1 MKNQMNYHDR
11 FNTTGLL
18 RALLFLA
25 CAAFTLQ
32 AQLRADELVW
42 NNTDNSNTWLGSGVN
57 ANWWHAGN
65 AATAAFADGDA
76 AVFGRAGS
84 GAAITTGTIAIANA
98 VTLGA
103 SGTNAGVI
111 FNGGTW
117 AFTGA
122 GIIGG
127 SIRFAGDTDLAFDT
141 RTVTQRMSID
151 AGRAVTLRALAGS
164 TVTVTTGSFTGNG
177 GAVLVNMGATLTVN
191 STDSARLVFADNK
204 ASLGGAAIASTGGTV
219 SVNGGLFANNTA
231 GATSRYQGG
240 GAIFARSEG
249 RLDVTGAVFTNNN
262 TSGSVDGTGGGA
274 IYALGTPLTI
284 VSSTFLQNTTS
295 SNGGAIFTENTT
307 VSIRDT
313 LFESNRATG
322 RNGGALTVWNSSTT
336 ILVDVDFTNNKAS
349 GLGVTA
355 GAVYINAA
363 NRSNHVSNVTVGVS
377 PGRTS
382 TYFGN
387 AFGSTANSIAFG
399 GWGNHKVYLTA
410 TVGAGGMLDMQD
422 PMRIRPNL
430 FNKYDSIYMGV
441 TKTGSGVW
449 RLGGATI
456 LTGTVG
462 NDFAVDEGGLA
473 LYAGASI
480 TLNNQGSTSDSAAVE
495 DTFTLAA
502 NTTLSTLGVTTTG
515 AAAPVTAT
523 GTIRAD
529 TITLADNSAINIGS
543 SLVLTATTLN
553 YGNARVTADA
563 TARLVLDQKSGP
575 LELTGSRTFEVADRK
590 NLTVSARFA
599 APADGEFSLVALN
612 TTGTHSGSTTFT
624 APALATGNGG
634 VMQAGSGAT
643 FTATTTGGAVI
654 AFSENSAQQGGAIA
668 ATNDNIINITNALFT
683 SNTATSAGTGAGG
696 GAIFA
701 ADRTILNITSGT
713 FSGNTSAYH
722 GGAVYVYNS
731 GISGSSVTI
740 ADTLFTGNTA
750 ARNGGALTIWN
761 SPNITLTD
769 VSFIDNTAGGYG
781 GAAHIN
787 AANITGH
794 TTNLYINV
802 SAGNTSTYA
811 GNTAAGAASGLSF
824 AAIDACAVNIDFNI
838 AADGLLDM
846 RDPMAV
852 SDLYNALQISATKTG
867 AGEMRLGGVSTLTG
881 TTGNIFRVDEGALAL
896 YAGASLTLDNQGTPP
911 AAADAVD
918 AFALATGATLAV
930 LTGTSPD
937 DTGVSYAGAT
947 IRADDITLAAGCTLK
962 LFSGADAASIT
973 GTGAHPIDGTPVTA
987 DDTASA
993 STLTL
998 AGSTLAI
1005 GDRVNI
1011 DLTVTSFAAGNQTVT
1026 LLDAAGVTG
1035 VTGTFDPKTFS
1046 LHINGIDTETLDNN
1060 RLDVHQ
1066 LQSTDTGKLDFHYHS
1081 TGNHLVTWTG
1091 SSGSGWNNAD
1101 RNWHLN
1107 YNGTDYDQF
1116 LNGDAVLFDD
1126 TAAANANNITLAD
1139 TIYIAPVGAN
1149 PAMRVTGTGSWS
1161 FAGAGIA
1168 DANPDAPAS
1177 LLMESTGTLALSN
1190 TNTYSGGT
1198 RITAGTLV
1206 AKNARALGT
1215 GDIDNTAFLILD
1227 IATDAEGGRL
1237 AQVIAGTGTT
1247 IKTGEGTI
1255 TTSGDIA
1262 NDIIAAAG
1270 ILANTGAITGAT
1282 TIDSGTLLNTGTL
1295 AALTLNAGLGANAGL
1310 VTGAVTQSAGLLINE
1325 TDGTLATTLV
1335 VNGGTF
1341 ANNGGAVI
1349 GAATIA
1355 PAGTLVFHGGT
1366 LAAITADGALNFE
1379 NAGDYTH
1386 AAVISGSTGAITKTG
1401 TGDLVLAA
1409 ANTFSGATDIQAG
1422 TLRLAVANALAQSAT
1437 ISLASETRLDL
1448 AGLDQ
1453 TLKTLAAAPDARIAF
1468 NTTGANHRVL
1478 ALDSLAGDGAVFEMR
1493 TDLAAAA
1500 GDKITIVGAS
1510 AGAHRIEI
1518 DNANGSEI
1526 QPDTAIP
1533 LVIMNQAGATF
1544 SGTTESGIYTLTVQQ
1559 GDGGAIMPST
1569 NTWYLGSGNR
1579 PSRAVDGI
1587 LATAAAAGQDWH
1599 YELDSLHKR
1608 MGDLRAAPDAAGSG
1622 NIWLRASSHRLNG
1635 ALELTGRSFH
1645 QYAHGLAFGAD
1656 KALAANTGASAWYL
1670 GGFAS
1675 INYIDRSFDSS
1686 GGDGDTNAIGGG
1698 AYATWLH
1705 KDGWFADIIA
1715 RFDRRQNEF
1724 NARSID
1730 NHITRGK
1737 YTTIS
1742 EGASVEFGRRLT
1754 RATNGWW
1761 VEPSAQFAIVHIG
1774 DADYDATSPGA
1785 EPIRVAV
1792 DSLTSSQSRAQVRFG
1807 GDIARA
1813 PGLHPYAKAGAVYTA
1828 SGGGEITAGGR
1839 RMKVDYDGWR
1849 VEFGI
1854 GAAYEI
1860 DAKSQVYLDYEYA
1873 KAALYERPWSIHL
1886 GYRRAW

>member
-1 MKNQMNYHDR
+1 MKNQIKYHDR

-25 CAAFTLQ
+25 CAAFTLLT
-32 AQLRADELVW
+32 QLRADELVW
-42 NNTDNSNTWLGSGVN
+42 DNTDGSNTWLGSSVN

-76 AVFGRAGS
+76 VVFGRAGS
-84 GAAITTGTIAIANA
+84 GAAVTTGTISIANA
-98 VTLGA
+98 VMLGV
-103 SGTNAGVI
+103 SGTNEGII

-122 GIIGG
+122 DISGG
-127 SIRFAGDTDLAFDT
+127 SIRFAGNTDLAFDT
-141 RTVTQRMSID
+141 RTVSQRMSID
-151 AGRAVTLRALAGS
+151 AGRTVTLGALAGS
-164 TVTVTTGSFTGNG
+164 TVTITTGAFTGNG
-177 GAVLVNMGATLTVN
+177 GAVQVDTGATLTVN
-191 STDSARLVFADNK
+191 STDSAKLVFADNK
-204 ASLGGAAIASTGGTV
+204 ATLAGAVIASTGGTV
-219 SVNGGLFANNTA
+219 SVNGGLFASNTA

-240 GAIFARSEG
+240 GAIFARSGG

-262 TSGSVDGTGGGA
+262 TTGSVDGTGGGA
-274 IYALGTPLTI
+274 IYAFGTPLTV

-313 LFESNRATG
+313 LFEGNRATG

-349 GLGVTA
+349 GLGATA

-382 TYFGN
+382 TYSGN
-387 AFGSTANSIAFG
+387 AFGSTANGIAFG

-430 FNKYDSIYMGV
+430 LSKYDSIYMGV

-480 TLNNQGSTSDSAAVE
+480 TLNNQGSTPASAAIE
-495 DTFTLAA
+495 DTFMLGA

-529 TITLADNSAINIGS
+529 TITLADNSAITIGS

-553 YGNARVTADA
+553 YGDARVTADA

-575 LELTGSRTFEVADRK
+575 LELTGSRTFEVADGK

-599 APADGEFSLVALN
+599 TPADGEFSLVALN

-634 VMQAGSGAT
+634 VVQAGSGAT

-654 AFSENSAQQGGAIA
+654 AFSGNSAQQGGAIA
-668 ATNDNIINITNALFT
+668 ADAATLDLSNVFFT
-683 SNTATSAGTGAGG
+683 SNTAANNG
-696 GAIFA
+696 GAIHIANPASAPISITDASFTNNK
-701 ADRTILNITSGT
+701 ADAG
-713 FSGNTSAYH
+713 H
-722 GGAVYVYNS
+722 GGAVY
-731 GISGSSVTI
+731 IE
-740 ADTLFTGNTA
+740 TA
-750 ARNGGALTIWN
+750 
-761 SPNITLTD
+761 
-769 VSFIDNTAGGYG
+769 
-781 GAAHIN
+781 N
-787 AANITGH
+787 AAGSTA
-794 TTNLYINV
+794 NLNLRV
-802 SAGNTSTYA
+802 TDGGTSTYS
-811 GNTAAGAASGLSF
+811 GNADSTGANSLSLGGVENNT
-824 AAIDACAVNIDFNI
+824 INIDIDTGANALI
-838 AADGLLDM
+838 DM
-846 RDPMAV
+846 RDPINTRAD
-852 SDLYNALQISATKTG
+852 SPNINIITTKTG
-867 AGEMRLGGVSTLTG
+867 SGEWRLGGASTLTG
-881 TTGNIFRVDEGALAL
+881 TGGNIVAVDEGALTL
-896 YAGASLTLDNQGTPP
+896 YAGASLTLDNQGTTP

-947 IRADDITLAAGCTLK
+947 IRADDITLAAGSTLK

-987 DDTASA
+987 DDDASA

-998 AGSTLAI
+998 VGNTLAI

-1026 LLDAAGVTG
+1026 LLDATGVTG

-1091 SSGSGWNNAD
+1091 SSGAGWNNAD
-1101 RNWHLN
+1101 RNWHLD

-1215 GDIDNTAFLILD
+1215 GDIDNTALLVLD

-1237 AQVIAGTGTT
+1237 AQSIAGTGTT
-1247 IKTGEGTI
+1247 IKTGAGTI

-1262 NDIIAAAG
+1262 TDIIAAGG
-1270 ILANTGAITGAT
+1270 ILANAGAITGAT

-1295 AALTLNAGLGANAGL
+1295 AALNLNAGLGANAGL

-1325 TDGTLATTLV
+1325 TDGTLAATLA

-1341 ANNGGAVI
+1341 ANNGGAVT
-1349 GAATIA
+1349 GVATIA
-1355 PAGTLVFHGGT
+1355 PAGTLAFHGGT

-1379 NAGDYTH
+1379 NTGDYTH
-1386 AAVISGSTGAITKTG
+1386 AAIISGSTGAITKTG
-1401 TGDLVLAA
+1401 AGDLVLAA
-1409 ANTFSGATDIQAG
+1409 VNTFSGATDIQAG

-1437 ISLASETRLDL
+1437 VSLASETRLDL
-1448 AGLDQ
+1448 AGLAQ
-1453 TLKTLAAAPDARIAF
+1453 TLRTLAVAPGARIAF
-1468 NTTGANHRVL
+1468 NTTGANQRTL

-1500 GDKITIVGAS
+1500 GDKITIAGAS
-1510 AGAHRIEI
+1510 TGAHRIEI

-1569 NTWYLGSGNR
+1569 NTWYLGSGDR
-1579 PSRAVDGI
+1579 PSRAVDAI

-1645 QYAHGLAFGAD
+1645 QYAHGLTFGAD
-1656 KALAANTGASAWYL
+1656 KALAANAASSAWYL

-1675 INYIDRSFDSS
+1675 INYIDRSFDSA
-1686 GGDGDTNAIGGG
+1686 GGDGETNGIGGG
-1698 AYATWLH
+1698 LYATWLH
-1705 KDGWFADIIA
+1705 KDGWFADIVA
-1715 RFDRRQNEF
+1715 RFDRRQNKF

-1730 NHITRGK
+1730 NFITRGK
-1737 YTTIS
+1737 YNTIS
-1742 EGASVEFGRRLT
+1742 EGASLEFGRRLARET
-1754 RATNGWW
+1754 GGWW
-1761 VEPSAQFAIVHIG
+1761 VEPLAQFAIVHIG

-1792 DSLTSSQSRAQVRFG
+1792 DSVTSSQSRAQIRFG

-1813 PGLHPYAKAGAVYTA
+1813 PGLHPYAKAGVVYTA
-1828 SGGGEITAGGR
+1828 SGGGEITAGGK
-1839 RMKVDYDGWR
+1839 RMKVNYDGWR

-1873 KAALYERPWSIHL
+1873 RATLYERPWSINL